1 MSNQKKIIGDLG
13 GDQLGLDQSAPGL
26 THPHNPGMNQLL
38 FSNNFTS
45 NRLSSVRNDHH
56 YLERMNKFRKSYEE
70 RQRSQNM
77 IFQPDTSESL
87 IDDYDPSDLMSTN
100 AIHDVQT
107 TEAEILQLANEN
119 QDEERFFRNRRT
131 LVNVDSRDRD
141 QTIWPKPSK
150 YTISLNRKFINIK
163 EIQMRSSEFPN
174 SEQLIRDTPVSR
186 ANNKIF
192 WNNEGS
198 NDVFVAAIAPG
209 NYQPSTLQNAMQE
222 AMNKIKRTDTDAFH
236 EFTVSIDSVSNI
248 TSFSS
253 LSSEQLSNPFT
264 TVAGTSIITVSHSS
278 HGFADGTLINI
289 SGSSAFAGLNTAL
302 VNQNQTISLIPG
314 VSGGQSDG
322 YTFDIGTNIV
332 LSVNDAGGNSV
343 RIGIGQP
350 FKLLF
355 SNPGTP
361 ANILGFPL
369 VDTEFSTVHQNTVID
384 RTFDVERV
392 ERIDTIF
399 SAIVLAEEPSTPLV
413 AGESV
418 FILGVSGTSQDALIN
433 DAAGYLM
440 STLTTIDVSTLGL
453 TALEELRT
461 VKIPVAIDASPIGYG
476 GTLNTRT
483 LNRPVKLAGENYI
496 FMLSPQIGGMVN
508 TGKVDNI
515 FAKIDLSAPPGTI
528 LFNTFIAGPKKYD
541 SPLAELSELTFEF
554 RDQIGDLFDFL
565 DSDHS
570 FTLEIKEEI
579 HEIGD
584 GVGMSS
590 QLGFRDET

>member
-1 MSNQKKIIGDLG
+1 MNKNG
-13 GDQLGLDQSAPGL
+13 GDTPEQRNPGL
-26 THPHNPGMNQLL
+26 NQML
-38 FSNNFTS
+38 FSNNFTG

-56 YLERMNKFRKSYEE
+56 YLERMNKFRTSYEE
-70 RQRSQNM
+70 RQRSQNIM
-77 IFQPDTSESL
+77 FQQEESPDL
-87 IDDYDPSDLMSTN
+87 IDEYDPSDLRSTN
-100 AIHDVQT
+100 AINDVQT
-107 TEAEILQLANEN
+107 TEAEILQLANDN

-131 LVNVDSRDRD
+131 LVNIDSRDRD
-141 QTIWPKPSK
+141 QTFWPKPNR

-198 NDVFVAAIAPG
+198 NDVFVAAILPG
-209 NYQPSTLQNAMQE
+209 NYQPSSLQNALQE
-222 AMNKIKRTDTDAFH
+222 SMNKIKRTDTDAFH

-264 TVAGTSIITVSHSS
+264 TIAGTSIITVSHST
-278 HGFADGTLINI
+278 HEFTTGTLVNI
-289 SGSSAFAGLNTAL
+289 SGSSAFAGLNTSL
-302 VNQNQTISLIPG
+302 VNKNQVITVIDADTYS
-314 VSGGQSDG
+314 
-322 YTFDIGTNIV
+322 FDIDVNIV
-332 LSVNDAGGNSV
+332 ISAADAGGNSV

-361 ANILGFPL
+361 AGILGFPL
-369 VDTEFSTVHQNTVID
+369 EDTVYSTVHQNTVVD
-384 RTFDVERV
+384 RTFDIERV
-392 ERIDTIF
+392 QRIDSIF
-399 SAIVLAEEPSTPLV
+399 SAVVLTEVNEFPLV
-413 AGESV
+413 AGENV
-418 FILGVSGTSQDALIN
+418 FVLGVTGTSQDAMVN

-440 STLTTIDVSTLGL
+440 STLTTVDVATLGL
-453 TALEELRT
+453 TGTEEART
-461 VKIPVAIDASPIGYG
+461 LKIPVAIDAAPIGYG

-483 LNRPVKLAGENYI
+483 LNRPVKLAGENYL
-496 FMLSPQIGGMVN
+496 FMISPQIGGMVN
-508 TGKVDNI
+508 TGSVRNI

-528 LFNTFIAGPKKYD
+528 LFNTFIAGPKKYE
-541 SPLAELSELTFEF
+541 SPLTELYELTFEF
-554 RDQIGDLFDFL
+554 RDQAGDLFDFL

-570 FTLEIKEEI
+570 FTLEVKEEI

-584 GVGMSS
+584 GVGLSS
-590 QLGFRDET
+590 QLGFRDES